1 MIVSQREAG
10 SRVDHLLAMLL
21 PGMGLRGRRRFCQ
34 SGRVLLDGR
43 PALAAD
49 KAKAGQVLSLVH
61 DSSQT
66 DSCQTDSPDSLQSN
80 SLQLGKNLPKE
91 SLYAAMIDQVSLVKQ
106 ESGIAAVFKPVGLHT
121 LALAGGNNLSLE
133 TILKNPAFWTKSQES
148 MSQLSSNPL
157 PQSISQ
163 SVSHVSSNALPR
175 SENGTEISEK
185 YPLFLN
191 RLDVATSGLVL
202 LALNPFGEALWRK
215 AEAQGQIDKDYLAL
229 VTGNV
234 PEYIKIRAALDTS
247 HRQISKIL
255 AKKADPLRHTEV
267 WNLGRFQDLA
277 ASLFAFDQK
286 SIPNTIQSLVEKI
299 SLTLVRCRIHKGAR
313 HQIRAHLAS
322 IGCPLWG
329 DSRYKDGL
337 FSLGE
342 ERFFLHHGACQLPG
356 FTASCP
362 APWEFL
368 LPDFLREKL
377 QKFLAT
383 EQY

>member
-66 DSCQTDSPDSLQSN
+66 DSCQPDSPDFLQSN

-133 TILKNPAFWTKSQES
+133 TILKNPAFG
-148 MSQLSSNPL
+148 M
-157 PQSISQ
+157 
-163 SVSHVSSNALPR
+163 
-175 SENGTEISEK
+175 EISEK

-255 AKKADPLRHTEV
+255 AKEADPLRHTEV

-277 ASLFAFDQK
+277 TSLFAFDQK

-356 FTASCP
+356 FAASCP

-368 LPDFLREKL
+368 LPDFLREKITL
-377 QKFLAT
+377 SSHSA
-383 EQY
+383 